1 MFKKKKLLKEIE
13 QLTMDDILFTTGT
26 TIGTINP
33 HELSLVSTCKTLNNE
48 TIFKVQMP
56 FVDYPMDKPQIIHT
70 PKQLNVIQVK
80 KEMYDNYKE
89 KNKEYDSIEI
99 EIFYLSAYVNS
110 LLVND
115 INDYNIKRY
124 LLSVDHPIM
133 AHDTYY
139 NLKWNIAPFMVDT
152 TEFTEAD
159 KRALYEDVKR
169 KLYDAFC

>member
-1 MFKKKKLLKEIE
+1 
-13 QLTMDDILFTTGT
+13 
-26 TIGTINP
+26 
-33 HELSLVSTCKTLNNE
+33 
-48 TIFKVQMP
+48 MP
-56 FVDYPMDKPQIIHT
+56 FVDYSMDVCQIIHK
-70 PKQLNVIQVK
+70 PNQLDVIQVK
-80 KEMYDNYKE
+80 KDMYDNYKE
-89 KNKEYDSIEI
+89 TNKEYDSIEI

-169 KLYDAFC
+169 KLYDVFC